1 MGSPQLT
8 TINTTP
14 LTMQHKQ
21 KLRAPTL
28 AEIERAA
35 ENIKGKAIRTPLVK
49 FNSGSLNSSP
59 AEIYLKLE
67 NLQPIG
73 SFKVRPAANAIACI
87 KDKTKLAE
95 LGVSTAS
102 AGNFAQGLAW
112 CCKEMGVKCTVVA
125 PDHAPEIKLSAI
137 RAWGADV
144 IRVPYAE
151 WWEIIET
158 HQCPQAPQ
166 GAVFIHPGAEND
178 VLPGNATIAR
188 EIVED
193 LPDVD
198 CIVVPYG
205 SGAVCTG
212 IACGIKEMARNGFE
226 QLENCEV
233 FAAEPD
239 TAAPFALSMK
249 VGKPV
254 RFDDWQSSF
263 VDGCGGKAVLTE
275 IWDIASCTVSGGIA
289 VPLQTI
295 AEAAKQLVEGNKV
308 VAEGAGACP
317 VEAAMTGRCGPR
329 PRKIVCV
336 VSGGGIDSEHLRQ
349 ILEGNVPKMRVPN
362 NYEAQIEHLALTLP
376 VAPEPKGNYRP
387 ATVVGNML
395 YTSGHG
401 PVLLDGKNYM
411 MGRVGEDITVEEAVQ
426 AARATGLA
434 VLATLRKTLG
444 SLDRVK
450 RIVKTLGMVNANP
463 TTLNQLECVQVINGF
478 SNLMMDVFGPDNG
491 VGARSAVGMATLP
504 MNTPVEVEAIFE
516 ISPE

>member
-1 MGSPQLT
+1 MVP
-8 TINTTP
+8 
-14 LTMQHKQ
+14 KA
-21 KLRAPTL
+21 KLRAPSL
-28 AEIERAA
+28 MEIENAA
-35 ENIKGKAIRTPLVK
+35 RNIKGKAIRTPLVK
-49 FNSGSLNSSP
+49 FNAGSMGSSS

-87 KDKTKLAE
+87 EDKSHLAE

-125 PDHAPEIKLSAI
+125 PDHAPEIKLAAI
-137 RAWGADV
+137 RSWGADV
-144 IRVPYAE
+144 IKVPYAE

-158 HQCPQAPQ
+158 HLCPQAPE
-166 GAVFIHPGAEND
+166 GAVFIHPGAENS
-178 VLPGNATIAR
+178 VLAGNATIAR

-198 CIVVPYG
+198 CIVAPYG
-205 SGAVCTG
+205 SGALCTG
-212 IACGIKEMARNGFE
+212 IACGIKEMTQNSFK
-226 QLENCEV
+226 QLESCEV
-233 FAAEPD
+233 FATEPE

-249 VGKPV
+249 MGQSAQ
-254 RFDDWQSSF
+254 FEDWESTF
-263 VDGCGGKAVLTE
+263 VDGCGGKAVLEE
-275 IWDIASCTVSGGIA
+275 IWGIASGTIGGGIA
-289 VPLQTI
+289 VPLRAI
-295 AEAAKQLVEGNKV
+295 ADAVKQLVEGNKI

-317 VEAAMTGRCGPR
+317 VAAAMTGRCGPK
-329 PRKIVCV
+329 PKKIVCV
-336 VSGGGIDSEHLRQ
+336 VSGGGIDSEHLMQ
-349 ILEGNVPKMRVPN
+349 ILEGKIPKMRKSN
-362 NYEAQIEHLALTLP
+362 QFDSQILDLALALP
-376 VAPEPKGNYRP
+376 EAPEPKGNYIA
-387 ATVVGNML
+387 ATIIGNML

-401 PVLLDGKNYM
+401 PVLADGKTYM
-411 MGRVGEDITVEEAVQ
+411 MGRVGEDMSVEEAVQ

-463 TTLNQLECVQVINGF
+463 ATLNQLECVQVINGF
-478 SNLMMDVFGPDNG
+478 SNLMMDVFGPENG

-516 ISPE
+516 ISQE